1 MILIC
6 CFLCSVLVAA
16 SASASLLTIDEIV
29 YQSTSGGGV
38 KSTKLSGT
46 ADATF
51 SGSTLTIVLT
61 NTSGNLGAINNM
73 GSALL
78 AGIGFNL
85 PTGLSF
91 ASGSVALNGTSSI
104 VNPPGG
110 SFNLNEKWGYGG
122 TAAPF
127 QTGHHVIGSIG
138 FNVSTLQSAAIDNF
152 ANSGVNLSGPSWGL
166 LSLNQAPFS
175 GGPTAIEDSIVI
187 TLNLTGTYN
196 GDLIAFIN
204 SQDVALAFGSSDS
217 RGAAVPEPATML
229 PTGIGINWI
238 SGIWE
243 EEVLKKIN

>member
-1 MILIC
+1 MKKIALIC
-6 CFLCSVLVAA
+6 CFLFSALVAG

-29 YQSTSGGGV
+29 YQSTSGGGWDP
-38 KSTKLSGT
+38 TKLSGT

-51 SGSTLTIVLT
+51 NGTTLTITLK
-61 NTSGNLGAINNM
+61 NTSLNLGAINNM

-104 VNPPGG
+104 VNPPG
-110 SFNLNEKWGYGG
+110 SFILNEKWGYGF
-122 TAAPF
+122 TASPF

-138 FNVSTLQSAAIDNF
+138 FNVSTLQSAAINNF
-152 ANSGVNLSGPSWGL
+152 ANSGNNLTGPNWGL
-166 LSLNQAPFS
+166 LSLNQVPFS
-175 GGPTAIEDSIVI
+175 AGLTAIEDSIVI

-196 GDLIAFIN
+196 DDLINFIN

-217 RGAAVPEPATML
+217 GGAPVPEPATML
-229 PTGIGINWI
+229 LLGSGLIGLAVY
-238 SGIWE
+238 GR
-243 EEVLKKIN
+243 KKFSKK